1 MIQMHIR
8 SILFLCLILAISTLT
23 LAGQT
28 KPTKSVASGDEA
40 RPARS
45 SPAYAEV
52 LLRETELKAE
62 LESLLLDYTEEYPR
76 VKDIRMELELLRSES
91 DRLLSVKAGDT
102 QKLSAAL
109 GRLILRKV
117 ENQTKLR
124 QLRLQYSDE
133 HPNVRRQRKVVDVY
147 EAAIKEILS

>member
-1 MIQMHIR
+1 MRIY
-8 SILFLCLILAISTLT
+8 SILLFCLITAITT
-23 LAGQT
+23 VVVAGQT
-28 KPTKSVASGDEA
+28 SSKPTKALASADDLRA
-40 RPARS
+40 VRS

-76 VKDIRMELELLRSES
+76 VKDIRMELELLGSEA
-91 DRLLSVKAGDT
+91 DRLLAVKTSDT

-133 HPNVRRQRKVVDVY
+133 HPNVRRQRKVVEVY
-147 EAAIKEILS
+147 EAAIKEILN